1 MAISSS
7 AIFGTLAI
15 LAKIGYGAGLH
26 PDQMLSLRFL
36 IAAVAM
42 TAIELARRGGA
53 LLHLRLLTFV
63 ELVALGLF
71 GYAGQ
76 SLLFYSALR
85 TLPASLSELLFYLYP
100 SLVAI
105 LAWALYRRSVS
116 RTHVVA
122 LGVTFTG
129 TALLLGGVT
138 LAITYDLVFALLTPI
153 LYSMYLIV
161 AERVTKGVPAFA
173 ASVAVMWGAALAW
186 TMLAISSRHL
196 FLNVAPTGWAV
207 IGLLA
212 LGPSMAA
219 IPLMLGALS
228 RIDSSRLAVVSTV
241 EPIVTV
247 VLATA
252 VLEER
257 LSSVQL
263 GGALLVLGAVVALQ
277 WQPRMS
283 RATRE

>member
-1 MAISSS
+1 
-7 AIFGTLAI
+7 
-15 LAKIGYGAGLH
+15 
-26 PDQMLSLRFL
+26 
-36 IAAVAM
+36 
-42 TAIELARRGGA
+42 
-53 LLHLRLLTFV
+53 
-63 ELVALGLF
+63 
-71 GYAGQ
+71 
-76 SLLFYSALR
+76 
-85 TLPASLSELLFYLYP
+85 
-100 SLVAI
+100 LVAI